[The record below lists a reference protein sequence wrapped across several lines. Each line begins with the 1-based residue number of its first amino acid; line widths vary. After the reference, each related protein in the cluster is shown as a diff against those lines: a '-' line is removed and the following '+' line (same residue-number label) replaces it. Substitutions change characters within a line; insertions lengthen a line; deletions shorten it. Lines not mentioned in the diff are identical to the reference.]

1 MLAKLHSRLRGA
13 AREPLFRASAIM
25 FAGFIVSSAC
35 NYGYQLVMGRLLVPS
50 QYGSLNALMSAAVV
64 FSVPVAS
71 LQMAISRLSSI
82 DQARGEIGHVLA
94 RYRSWTL
101 KTLVFGGAAF
111 AVWMLCLPLLRAA
124 FKNADTPSIVALG
137 CLVIVSFIVPL
148 GAGVLQGIHDFR
160 AFGVLQGLAGPFKL
174 VFGVGAVLLGLG
186 VTGALSG
193 VALGQLA
200 LLVVSLYFLWPHLR
214 GHSVSHYETKQPLGG
229 FVAMTAGTFGFT
241 LLTQADMYLAS
252 RILSA
257 DDAGYYSAA
266 AVLGKAVM
274 YLPGS
279 IVLAMFPAVAAAQSL
294 EKSSHHLL
302 IKALAA
308 TWLLSLPAAIAFA
321 VAPELISTALFGV
334 RYAASADSLR
344 WFGFAMLP
352 CATLMVLMH
361 YTLALGIALP
371 GTVLFV
377 TGIVFTMI
385 TWLWA
390 DSVGNILAAIST
402 CATIATVVLFFIAW
416 AGKPAS
422 TAAPLI
428 VPSV

>member
-1 MLAKLHSRLRGA
+1 MLASLTLRLRQA
-13 AREPLFRASAIM
+13 SREPLFRASAIM

-35 NYGYQLVMGRLLVPS
+35 NYGYQVLMGRLLVPA

-64 FSVPVAS
+64 ISVPVAAM
-71 LQMAISRLSSI
+71 QMAISRLSSI
-82 DQARGEIGHVLA
+82 DHARGAIGHVLA
-94 RYRSWTL
+94 RYRTWTL
-101 KTLVFGGAAF
+101 KTVVFGCAAF
-111 AVWMLCLPLLRAA
+111 AVWMLCLPLLRVA
-124 FKNADTPSIVALG
+124 FKNADTPSIIALG

-148 GAGVLQGIHDFR
+148 GTGVLQGLHDFR
-160 AFGVLQGLAGPFKL
+160 AFGILQGLAGPSKL
-174 VFGVGAVLLGLG
+174 LFGVAAVLLGAG
-186 VTGALSG
+186 VAGALSG
-193 VALGQLA
+193 VALGQLT
-200 LLVVSLYFLWPHLR
+200 LLAVSLYFLWPRLR
-214 GHSVSHYETKQPLGG
+214 TNTTTHYETKQPIGG
-229 FVAMTAGTFGFT
+229 FLAMTIGTFGFT

-257 DDAGYYSAA
+257 DDAGFYAAA

-279 IVLAMFPAVAAAQSL
+279 IVLALFPAVAAAQSL

-308 TWLLSLPAAIAFA
+308 TWALSLPAAIAFA
-321 VAPELISTALFGV
+321 VAPELITTVLFGA
-334 RYAASADSLR
+334 RYAAAAESLR

-371 GTVLFV
+371 GAVLFV
-377 TGIVFTMI
+377 TGVVFTTA

-390 DSVGNILAAIST
+390 HSVGNILVAIALS
-402 CATIATVVLFFIAW
+402 ATVATLILFAIAW
-416 AGKPAS
+416 TGKTKPID
-422 TAAPLI
+422 APLI
-428 VPSV
+428 VPNL